1 MAGCSSGSRNVA
13 RLVCVQFPAAIFED
27 ELRHVKRTSTRRDD
41 EIIRVPP
48 ERWRRLQR
56 LKYLNKVISLGG
68 DCVRASLDIRR
79 CEVLAADGDA
89 ESQTI

>member
-13 RLVCVQFPAAIFED
+13 RLVCVRFPAAIFED

-68 DCVRASLDIRR
+68 DCVQV
-79 CEVLAADGDA
+79 EP
-89 ESQTI
+89 